1 MSRRWSGHQKSQQGG
16 PWPGWFPQWPKSKG
30 KGNKAD
36 KPAQEMANPKPKDGL
51 PLSYASV
58 PVSKSEAVEDQGA
71 QAFMTAFLK
80 VYQEGGT
87 PIPDALQHFLP
98 DQEREEMKSQQKM
111 LNRMRNVK
119 QKISN
124 KEKAIVKDEVQWKT
138 WLEEVRQVIE
148 KQKQQH
154 EETQE
159 RLHQE
164 LKSLQLEEEKLRSQ
178 KVTDVM
184 EVSEDESM
192 ETKPAVEDMDSL
204 LGKAKAKEEP
214 QANPT
219 EEDLQQQ
226 MNQKLQDMQLKLQQD
241 FQQKLR
247 LAEEMMA
254 HRYQAQLQKHTQ
266 EPQVISLLDELDG
279 QDAEAG
285 AAGYGANRPKTK
297 SESSPYRK
305 EVAKSMAEKLKQSHG
320 MVPTGNG

>member
-1 MSRRWSGHQKSQQGG
+1 
-16 PWPGWFPQWPKSKG
+16 
-30 KGNKAD
+30 
-36 KPAQEMANPKPKDGL
+36 
-51 PLSYASV
+51 
-58 PVSKSEAVEDQGA
+58 
-71 QAFMTAFLK
+71 MTAFLK